1 MLGGDASLKIN
12 QVGIPKDICK
22 VLTKPMVVNSLNY
35 HLAEKLIREE
45 KVNYV
50 QKGEPKISL
59 KFYKPMIDI
68 GNIFHVHLMKGDWV
82 VMNRQPTPNRPSMMG
97 FRAVPQDVKTF
108 KVSLDVTKPLHADF
122 DGDEINCHVPQN
134 HMATTE
140 VKELM
145 AAPFHILSQK
155 MVCQ

>member
-68 GNIFHVHLMKGDWV
+68 GDILHVHLMKGDWV

-108 KVSLDVTKPLHADF
+108 KVSLDVTKPLNADF
-122 DGDEINCHVPQN
+122 DGDEINCHVLKITWRQ
-134 HMATTE
+134 
-140 VKELM
+140 
-145 AAPFHILSQK
+145 QK
-155 MVCQ
+155 